1 MRLFALVLPMQSSVI
16 IGLIRHALTAAGAA
30 LVARGLMSEE
40 MTSELVG
47 ALTSIVSVGWFLLS
61 RRKPA

>member
-1 MRLFALVLPMQSSVI
+1 
-16 IGLIRHALTAAGAA
+16 
-30 LVARGLMSEE
+30 MSEE

-47 ALTSIVSVGWFLLS
+47 ALTTIVSVGWFLLS